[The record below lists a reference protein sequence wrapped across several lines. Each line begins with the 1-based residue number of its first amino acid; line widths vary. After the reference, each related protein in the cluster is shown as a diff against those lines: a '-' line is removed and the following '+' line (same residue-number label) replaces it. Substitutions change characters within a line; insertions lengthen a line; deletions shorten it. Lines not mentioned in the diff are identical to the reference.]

1 MSFPMYD
8 PSGGYR
14 RRAAEKKRRFFLIA
28 TFIISLAAGFYW
40 LGGENVKSSEVAYKQ
55 QALRLQTEK
64 EAIEKQLTD
73 ARVEVQSTQIR
84 YKQLE
89 DKYNLEVPTGPL
101 KELTDILRQ
110 QLKDGM
116 APDRLAFVLRSARP
130 PRNCSEPVQRRFVVR
145 TSASSGPESA
155 VSFANGAITITAQGE
170 PAVSATSQ
178 PEAWFDPGKPVTV
191 KFTQLG
197 GQDTV
202 KTQLLPIHHSMVLAG
217 KENRFTVAI
226 GARSFVAVTGDSCDY
241 P

>member
-1 MSFPMYD
+1 MYD
-8 PSGGYR
+8 PSGGFR
-14 RRAAEKKRRFFLIA
+14 RRASEKRRRILLIA
-28 TFIISLAAGFYW
+28 GFITALSASFYW

-55 QALRLQTEK
+55 QAIRLQTEK
-64 EAIEKQLTD
+64 EDIEKQLTD

-89 DKYNLEVPTGPL
+89 DKYNLEVPTGHL
-101 KELTDILRQ
+101 KELTELLRQ
-110 QLKDGM
+110 QLKDGI
-116 APDRLAFVLRSARP
+116 AAERLAFVVRSARP
-130 PRNCSEPVQRRFVVR
+130 PRNCSEPSTKRFVVK
-145 TSASSGPESA
+145 TSAYSGPEST
-155 VSFANGAITITAQGE
+155 VSFSNGAITITAEGT
-170 PAVSATSQ
+170 PAVSATGQ

-217 KENRFTVAI
+217 KENRFTVAL
-226 GARSFVAVTGDSCDY
+226 GARSFIAVTGDSCDY

>member
-1 MSFPMYD
+1 MQFPMYD
-8 PSGGYR
+8 PSGGFK
-14 RRAAEKKRRFFLIA
+14 RRATERRRRFFLIVGVITA
-28 TFIISLAAGFYW
+28 IAASFYW

-55 QALRLQTEK
+55 QAIRLQTEK
-64 EAIEKQLTD
+64 EGIEKQLTD

-101 KELTDILRQ
+101 KELTELLRQ
-110 QLKDGM
+110 QLKDGI
-116 APDRLAFVLRSARP
+116 AAERLAFVVRSARP
-130 PRNCSEPVQRRFVVR
+130 PRNCSEPVTKRFIVK
-145 TSASSGPESA
+145 TSAYGGPENA
-155 VSFANGAITITAQGE
+155 VSFANGAITITAEGS
-170 PAVSATSQ
+170 PAVSPQGQ

-202 KTQLLPIHHSMVLAG
+202 KTQLLPIHHSMILAG
-217 KENRFTVAI
+217 KENRFTVGL
-226 GARSFVAVTGDSCDY
+226 GARSFVAVAGDSCDY